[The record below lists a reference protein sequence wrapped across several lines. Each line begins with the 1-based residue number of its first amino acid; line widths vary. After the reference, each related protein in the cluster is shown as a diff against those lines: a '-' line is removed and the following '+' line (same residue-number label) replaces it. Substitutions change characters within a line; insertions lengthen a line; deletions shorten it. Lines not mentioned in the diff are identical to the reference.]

1 MVIFE
6 ENEKQQTSMKA
17 VRRDPTI
24 TIRALKPTH
33 IRNGIGRHSSEVHL
47 SISEE
52 LLRAFFSL
60 KDVTISLG
68 FLMSVKPKGLLIDTK
83 S

>member
-1 MVIFE
+1 MVIFK
-6 ENEKQQTSMKA
+6 ENKKQQTSMKA

-52 LLRAFFSL
+52 LLRAFFS
-60 KDVTISLG
+60 
-68 FLMSVKPKGLLIDTK
+68 
-83 S
+83 